1 MAKIVTLVDV
11 KNTEYEAK
19 VKELKEWKA
28 LKEQAEQKIKELEGD
43 IKTFMIDS
51 INESNIAI
59 GPFKCTIS
67 TVNRGTFDKE
77 MVRNEAPELFEKASG
92 TTSYI
97 RLIVK

>member
-11 KNTEYEAK
+11 KNAEYEAK
-19 VKELKEWKA
+19 AKELKEWKA

-43 IKTFMIDS
+43 IKSFMIDS
-51 INESNIAI
+51 IKESNIAI

-67 TVNRGTFDKE
+67 TVNRETFDKKL
-77 MVRNEAPELFEKASG
+77 VRNEAPELFEKASG

>member
-11 KNTEYEAK
+11 KNAEYEAK

-28 LKEQAEQKIKELEGD
+28 LKEQAEQRIKELEGD
-43 IKTFMIDS
+43 IKSFMIDS
-51 INESNIAI
+51 INESSIAI

-77 MVRNEAPELFEKASG
+77 LVRNEAPELFEKASG

>member
-1 MAKIVTLVDV
+1 MAKIVTLVEV

-43 IKTFMIDS
+43 IKSFMIDS
-51 INESNIAI
+51 IKESNIAI

-77 MVRNEAPELFEKASG
+77 LVHNEAPELFEKASG
-92 TTSYI
+92 TTTYM
-97 RLIVK
+97 RLTVK